1 MSRTRAIALI
11 LCAAIVGF
19 FSDYFVRKRAI
30 DRLHGQNVILERQ
43 LQQARLERQAA
54 LAKANARE
62 TELEKVREDSLAL
75 KRLRE
80 QMKSN
85 ATPANVPTGF
95 YLGTDEPVFVTY
107 GTSNVVLRSFI
118 HSIMES
124 SGNPEDKGREIFEKI
139 CAACHQPDGNG
150 KEGVAPPLVGSE
162 WVLAPGGE
170 RLARIVLNGLSGPIT
185 VKGRQWNLAMP
196 PWRQNLDDDAIAV
209 VLNYIRSDLGTN
221 KASGIQSGLVGHARE
236 EQHPGPETVAELL
249 QITVK

>member
-19 FSDYFVRKRAI
+19 SSDYIVRKHVI
-30 DRLHGQNVILERQ
+30 DLLHGQNVLLQRQ
-43 LQQARLERQAA
+43 LQQARMERQAA
-54 LAKANARE
+54 LDKANARE
-62 TELEKVREDSLAL
+62 AELEKVREDSLAL

-85 ATPANVPTGF
+85 SIPANLPTGF

-107 GTSNVVLRSFI
+107 GTSNVVLRAFI

-124 SGNPEDKGREIFEKI
+124 SGNSEDKGREIFEKI

-150 KEGVAPPLVGSE
+150 KDGVAPPLVGSE

-185 VKGRQWNLAMP
+185 VKGRQWNLVMP

-209 VLNYIRSDLGTN
+209 VLNYIRSGLGTN
-221 KASGIQSGLVGHARE
+221 KAAAIRTDLVGHARE

-249 QITVK
+249 QISVK